1 MARMKKYIKRI
12 KVVFLSLAIIA
23 LVFGMKRIAEL
34 EKTAQHY
41 EERQQALISRDKAL
55 QIELADLKKYV
66 QTGEGAGG

>member
-1 MARMKKYIKRI
+1 MKKYIKRI

-34 EKTAQHY
+34 EQAVQTY

-66 QTGEGAGG
+66 QENKGGAGG